1 MTRNLGGR
9 LAKLEFSRKPHGG
22 YVVHVCDPPT
32 PSELAEIERAK
43 TEGRKIALM
52 PHACRT
58 VDDWVAIYGEGR
70 QVVQVTTGVPRGV
83 LQ

>member
-1 MTRNLGGR
+1 MRRNLEGR
-9 LAKLEFSRKPHGG
+9 LAKLEVSRNPRGG

-32 PSELAEIERAK
+32 PSELAEIERARI
-43 TEGRKIALM
+43 EGRKIALM

-58 VDDWVAIYGEGR
+58 VDDWVATYGEDR
-70 QVVQVTTGVPRGV
+70 QVVHVTTGVPRAA